1 MSSSN
6 FFVIKAN
13 DETKSP
19 YYAQLKELKNDP
31 KFLKQLFNYFKTK
44 DISNFD
50 PVRDMPHS
58 EYEINF
64 DIKKNKKNNK

>member
-6 FFVIKAN
+6 FFVIKVN

-19 YYAQLKELKNDP
+19 YYEQLKQLKTNP
-31 KFLKQLFNYFKTK
+31 IFLKQLFNYFKTK

-50 PVRDMPHS
+50 P
-58 EYEINF
+58 
-64 DIKKNKKNNK
+64 IKDKLYK